1 MRRVWLAI
9 PLMFLLCAT
18 ARGESSSTQGT
29 GGLAASASID
39 FKIVIPEVLALRVGG
54 DGSTEGSTENS
65 LQRVRFDPA
74 NPVVR
79 GARSGLALDVT
90 TAGATNGVM
99 LRSNM
104 RQITVTQ
111 DSGSRTTY
119 TVATP

>member
-18 ARGESSSTQGT
+18 ARGESSSAQGT

-54 DGSTEGSTENS
+54 DGSTENS
-65 LQRVRFDPA
+65 LQRVRFDPS
-74 NPVVR
+74 NPVLR

-90 TAGATNGVM
+90 TAGTANGVM

-111 DSGSRTTY
+111 DSGSRITY